1 MAALT
6 EHVRFHS
13 DDMLTN
19 GETLQQVTPKDVQR
33 LARKL
38 IRSKDTVEVIMNP

>member
-6 EHVRFHS
+6 ERVRYQS

-19 GETLQQVTPKDVQR
+19 SETLQQVTPKDVQR

-38 IRSKDTVEVIMNP
+38 ARSKHTVEVVMNP

>member
-6 EHVRFHS
+6 ERVRYQS

-19 GETLQQVTPKDVQR
+19 SETLQQVTPKDVQR

-38 IRSKDTVEVIMNP
+38 SRSKHTVEVVMNP

>member
-6 EHVRFHS
+6 ERVRYHS

-19 GETLQQVTPKDVQR
+19 SETLQQVTPKDVQR

-38 IRSKDTVEVIMNP
+38 VRSKHTVEVMMNP